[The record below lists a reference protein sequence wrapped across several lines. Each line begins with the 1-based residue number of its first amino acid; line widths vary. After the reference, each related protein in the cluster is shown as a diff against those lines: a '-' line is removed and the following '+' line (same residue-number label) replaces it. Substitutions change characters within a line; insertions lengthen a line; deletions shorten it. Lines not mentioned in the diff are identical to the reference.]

1 MGNKMSL
8 YLYEVFKTVA
18 EYKSFSRTAEA
29 MHITPSAVSH
39 AIANLEEQF
48 GFALFERSRKGVQLT
63 VNGEKMLPLVNRV
76 RECNENVLQEA
87 GRINDSD
94 VGEVRIGVLHSVALT
109 WMPEIIKRF
118 KDKYPK
124 IEVRIYEAG
133 YNEISD
139 LLYKHAI
146 DIGIVA
152 DSFVKAGQMFELLV
166 KDHMVC
172 VVPADFTTK
181 SEKMITVEEIKRGK
195 LLMQYDAGE
204 IELKKFLEENEIS
217 VDEYIKVDD
226 DNVMVALVEQGLGIS
241 VVPGLCVKNSR
252 RKVKILGL
260 KPDVYRNLGLVTA
273 STRSPAPATVKMIA
287 EIKNYVKTV

>member
-1 MGNKMSL
+1 MSL

-195 LLMQYDAGE
+195 LLMQYDAG
-204 IELKKFLEENEIS
+204 
-217 VDEYIKVDD
+217 
-226 DNVMVALVEQGLGIS
+226 
-241 VVPGLCVKNSR
+241 
-252 RKVKILGL
+252 
-260 KPDVYRNLGLVTA
+260 
-273 STRSPAPATVKMIA
+273 
-287 EIKNYVKTV
+287 

>member
-118 KDKYPK
+118 KDKYPN

-172 VVPADFTTK
+172 VVPEDFTTK
-181 SEKMITVEEIKRGK
+181 SEKMITVGEIKRGK

-204 IELKKFLEENEIS
+204 IELKKFLEDNEIS

>member
-1 MGNKMSL
+1 MSL

-172 VVPADFTTK
+172 VVPEDFTTK
-181 SEKMITVEEIKRGK
+181 SEKMITVGEIKRGK

-204 IELKKFLEENEIS
+204 IELKKFLEDNEIS

>member
-118 KDKYPK
+118 KDKYPN

-133 YNEISD
+133 YDEISD

-146 DIGIVA
+146 DLGIVA

-204 IELKKFLEENEIS
+204 IELKKFLEDNEIS

>member
-1 MGNKMSL
+1 MSL

-39 AIANLEEQF
+39 AIANLEDQF

-204 IELKKFLEENEIS
+204 IELKKFLEDNEIS

>member
-204 IELKKFLEENEIS
+204 IELKKFLEDNEIS

>member
-1 MGNKMSL
+1 MSL

-204 IELKKFLEENEIS
+204 IELKKFLEDNEIS

>member
-1 MGNKMSL
+1 LGNKMSL

-204 IELKKFLEENEIS
+204 IELKKFLEDNEIS

>member
-1 MGNKMSL
+1 MSL

-39 AIANLEEQF
+39 AIANLEDQF

-204 IELKKFLEENEIS
+204 IELKKFLEDNEIS

-287 EIKNYVKTV
+287 KYM

>member
-1 MGNKMSL
+1 MGNKISL

-204 IELKKFLEENEIS
+204 IELKKFLEDNEIS

-273 STRSPAPATVKMIA
+273 STRSPAPATVKMIV

>member
-166 KDHMVC
+166 MDHMVC

-204 IELKKFLEENEIS
+204 IELKKFLEDNEIS

>member
-1 MGNKMSL
+1 MSL

-39 AIANLEEQF
+39 AIANLEDQF

-172 VVPADFTTK
+172 IVPADFTTK

-204 IELKKFLEENEIS
+204 IELKKFLEDNEIS

>member
-1 MGNKMSL
+1 MSL

-39 AIANLEEQF
+39 AIANLEDQF

-118 KDKYPK
+118 KDKYPN

-204 IELKKFLEENEIS
+204 IELKKFLEDNEIS

>member
-1 MGNKMSL
+1 MSL

>member
-1 MGNKMSL
+1 MSL

-204 IELKKFLEENEIS
+204 IELKKFLEDNEIS

-226 DNVMVALVEQGLGIS
+226 DNEMVALVEQGLGIS

>member
-39 AIANLEEQF
+39 AIANLEDQF

-118 KDKYPK
+118 KDKYPN

-204 IELKKFLEENEIS
+204 IELKKFLEDNEIS

>member
-1 MGNKMSL
+1 MSL

-118 KDKYPK
+118 KDKYPN

-172 VVPADFTTK
+172 VVPEDFTTK
-181 SEKMITVEEIKRGK
+181 SEKMITVGEIKRGK

-204 IELKKFLEENEIS
+204 IELKKFLEDNEIS

>member
-118 KDKYPK
+118 KDKYPN

-133 YNEISD
+133 YDEISD

-146 DIGIVA
+146 DLGIVA

-172 VVPADFTTK
+172 VVPEDFTTE
-181 SEKMITVEEIKRGK
+181 SEKMITVGEIKRGK

-204 IELKKFLEENEIS
+204 IELKKFLEDNEIS

>member
-39 AIANLEEQF
+39 AIANLEDQF